1 MLEDALLPTLEG
13 GRHPHLALLVRSPDE
28 LAPVLASFYG
38 LGARRDGW
46 LVHRASPGRAD
57 ADRAALTEAG
67 LEVPTLEAQGRFT
80 VVEGTPGEAPGQ
92 EEQRWEDAYRA
103 ALERGFASLWYS
115 RWIGQGHGD
124 TLRVDHAWGLWSSG
138 LRVVSLCP
146 YDATG
151 CDAAAMLDRF
161 ATLLEFHDGVIVAG
175 GGTAALHDAPSVLVR
190 R

>member
-13 GRHPHLALLVRSPDE
+13 GAYPHLALLVRTPDE

-46 LVHRASPGRAD
+46 LVHRSASGRAD
-57 ADRAALTEAG
+57 ADRAALAEAG
-67 LEVPTLEAQGRFT
+67 LKVRTLEAQGRFKI
-80 VVEGTPGEAPGQ
+80 VEGVPDEARGE
-92 EEQRWEDAYRA
+92 EEVWEAAYRD

-115 RWIGQGHGD
+115 RWIGRDHGE
-124 TLRVDHAWGLWSSG
+124 TLRVDHAWGGWSNG
-138 LRVVSLCP
+138 LKVVSLCP
-146 YDATG
+146 YDAAG
-151 CDAAAMLDRF
+151 CDAAVMLDRF

-175 GGTAALHDAPSVLVR
+175 GGTAALHDASSALAR